1 MRKGKRMKDKKNR
14 MIAAVVMLAACLLA
28 ACGHDGELI
37 STLEAGEDN
46 LSVSVEQ
53 EADSREDMQSPDVE
67 NGAGSQAVSMTPEAD
82 EDGSDKIPR
91 TIFVHVCGAV
101 ERPGVYEI
109 PAGSRMF
116 EAVEAAGGFQ
126 EEACQDYL
134 NMAELLEDGTKLEIP
149 TLEEAEALK
158 EAGEA
163 PEKLVSGTPGST
175 SSEKR
180 NGDGA
185 TDLININT
193 ADIAELCTLPGIGES
208 RARAILE
215 YREKNGGFQK
225 KEDIMQVSGIG
236 QKMYE
241 KIEEDITV

>member
-1 MRKGKRMKDKKNR
+1 MNDKKNR
-14 MIAAVVMLAACLLA
+14 IIATVILAAFLLT
-28 ACGHDGELI
+28 ACGQDGELI
-37 STLEAGEDN
+37 STLEAGEDYSAA
-46 LSVSVEQ
+46 SVGQ
-53 EADSREDMQSPDVE
+53 EADSREDIRSPDAGNGVE
-67 NGAGSQAVSMTPEAD
+67 GQAASEAPEVIED
-82 EDGSDKIPR
+82 ESNQTPR

-101 ERPGVYEI
+101 KRPGVYEI

-134 NMAELLEDGTKLEIP
+134 NMAGLLEDGTKLEIP
-149 TLEEAEALK
+149 TLEEAKALK

-163 PEKLVSGTPGST
+163 PEKLVSGTPESA
-175 SSEKR
+175 SFEKR

-185 TDLININT
+185 TGLININT
-193 ADIAELCTLPGIGES
+193 ADIEALCTLPGIGES

-215 YREKNGGFQK
+215 YREKNGGFQE
-225 KEDIMQVSGIG
+225 KEEIMQVSGIG

>member
-1 MRKGKRMKDKKNR
+1 MKDKKNG
-14 MIAAVVMLAACLLA
+14 MIAAVAILAACLLA
-28 ACGHDGELI
+28 ACGQDGELI
-37 STLEAGEDN
+37 STLGAGEDN
-46 LSVSVEQ
+46 PAVSVEQ
-53 EADSREDMQSPDVE
+53 EADSGEDMQSPDVE
-67 NGAGSQAVSMTPEAD
+67 NGAGEQAVSMAPEAD
-82 EDGSDKIPR
+82 EDESDKIPR

-134 NMAELLEDGTKLEIP
+134 NMAGLLEDGTKLEIP